1 MNAKAIAVAAIA
13 LVLSGCAAA
22 PAAPPVS
29 ASAVTPTP
37 TPTPAA
43 VELADA
49 CEQASAI
56 IAALDDLDDIPDA
69 DQYASAAD
77 TMYALAESGDRDTKE
92 VFTPVEA
99 ALKDLST
106 ASPGMEYIEA
116 DQRLLDSLDT
126 ADKRCLAVGS
136 DAFH

>member
-1 MNAKAIAVAAIA
+1 MNTKAIAVAAIA
-13 LVLSGCAAA
+13 LVLSGCAATPTA
-22 PAAPPVS
+22 PQVT
-29 ASAVTPTP
+29 ASTLTPTP

-43 VELADA
+43 VELKDA

-56 IAALDDLDDIPDA
+56 IAALDDVPEA

-77 TMYALAESGDRDTKE
+77 TMYALVESGDRDTKE